1 MEHLETLVDQLAGF
15 GSTTT
20 SVVYSQ
26 TLPYRAPTGPDAG
39 PQGRTIWPGRRS
51 AGRSA

>member
-1 MEHLETLVDQLAGF
+1 MEHQETLVDELAGF

-26 TLPYRAPTGPDAG
+26 TLPYRGPASPDAG
-39 PQGRTIWPGRRS
+39 VSPS
-51 AGRSA
+51 AARPREPPKH

>member
-1 MEHLETLVDQLAGF
+1 MAHLERLVDELAQF

-26 TLPYRAPTGPDAG
+26 TLPYRGPGTAPDDD
-39 PQGRTIWPGRRS
+39 R
-51 AGRSA
+51 